1 MFDLFDKFL
10 DYLTDVY
17 ICNFIGI
24 FSIIAIIILSIVEG
38 IIVNHYFKNRQNFED
53 IKIYSLLSFRLMV
66 FASTICFKFLL
77 AFILSFL
84 AIYISRKIEKR
95 LYELKIDNMNFSDL
109 ITNFDYQKIDMRLY
123 IDIGLVYFC
132 IGLVF
137 NSIFHK
143 DISWLM

>member
-1 MFDLFDKFL
+1 MCDLFDKFL
-10 DYLTDVY
+10 EYLTHIY
-17 ICNFIGI
+17 ICNSIGI
-24 FSIIAIIILSIVEG
+24 LSIIAIMSLSIVEG

-95 LYELKIDNMNFSDL
+95 LYELKIDYINSSDL
-109 ITNFDYQKIDMRLY
+109 ITSFEYQKFDM
-123 IDIGLVYFC
+123 
-132 IGLVF
+132 
-137 NSIFHK
+137 H
-143 DISWLM
+143 

>member
-1 MFDLFDKFL
+1 
-10 DYLTDVY
+10 
-17 ICNFIGI
+17 
-24 FSIIAIIILSIVEG
+24 
-38 IIVNHYFKNRQNFED
+38 
-53 IKIYSLLSFRLMV
+53 MV
-66 FASTICFKFLL
+66 FSSTICFKFLL

-109 ITNFDYQKIDMRLY
+109 ITNFDYQKID
-123 IDIGLVYFC
+123 IGLVYFC

>member
-1 MFDLFDKFL
+1 
-10 DYLTDVY
+10 
-17 ICNFIGI
+17 
-24 FSIIAIIILSIVEG
+24 
-38 IIVNHYFKNRQNFED
+38 
-53 IKIYSLLSFRLMV
+53 MV
-66 FASTICFKFLL
+66 FASNICFKFLL

-143 DISWLM
+143 DISWLI